1 MYTGPWK
8 DEQVSRDAIDDFHA
22 STVQV
27 SNLSVTSKHFHLIGF
42 IPPAYH
48 RKISYARH
56 ISAVTVGWCIFTFT
70 ALYRLLCW
78 LAPNHF
84 HSGQK
89 LWWIGRIGG
98 SVAVVYW
105 TRDGNSVLNQPTNQ
119 PTSKPTRTGTISPNY
134 AYYGHNCLL
143 TPVIDIISNCDS
155 PTILTM
161 IVVTTVQPSHIEE
174 RYGGNNNSNSS

>member
-48 RKISYARH
+48 RKISSARH
-56 ISAVTVGWCIFTFT
+56 ISAGTGGW
-70 ALYRLLCW
+70 LLCW

-84 HSGQK
+84 QCCRCLLDQGWELRSE
-89 LWWIGRIGG
+89 
-98 SVAVVYW
+98 
-105 TRDGNSVLNQPTNQ
+105 PTNQ
-119 PTSKPTRTGTISPNY
+119 PANQQTSKPTRTGTISPNY
-134 AYYGHNCLL
+134 GYYGHNCLL
-143 TPVIDIISNCDS
+143 TPVIEIISSCDS

>member
-56 ISAVTVGWCIFTFT
+56 ISAGTGGW
-70 ALYRLLCW
+70 LLCW

-89 LWWIGRIGG
+89 LWWIDRIAS

-105 TRDGNSVLNQPTNQ
+105 TRDGNSVLNQPTSQ
-119 PTSKPTRTGTISPNY
+119 PTSKPANQPGPVQFHLIMVIMVTIVY
-134 AYYGHNCLL
+134 
-143 TPVIDIISNCDS
+143 
-155 PTILTM
+155 
-161 IVVTTVQPSHIEE
+161 
-174 RYGGNNNSNSS
+174 